1 MAQRSESS
9 TACSRARAGEPH
21 SALEVERA
29 MVARAKK
36 RDSEAVTWI
45 YEHYAPR
52 LRRYVASRIGDPV
65 QAEDICS
72 DVFVRMLESI
82 ERYEDRGWPFSAWL
96 YRIAYARMIDILRQS
111 RRRPLVS
118 LDEHDPG
125 SCDSFDET
133 VLDRLAYL
141 ELQDMMCVLTNDQR
155 TVLQLRFDEQCSLA
169 EVAQSLGRTVG
180 SVKALQH
187 RGLARLAEELAQ
199 QPGYA
204 FAI

>member
-9 TACSRARAGEPH
+9 TACSRARAGEPR

-155 TVLQLRFDEQCSLA
+155 TVLQLRFHEQCSLA

>member
-1 MAQRSESS
+1 
-9 TACSRARAGEPH
+9 
-21 SALEVERA
+21 
-29 MVARAKK
+29 
-36 RDSEAVTWI
+36 
-45 YEHYAPR
+45 
-52 LRRYVASRIGDPV
+52 
-65 QAEDICS
+65 
-72 DVFVRMLESI
+72 
-82 ERYEDRGWPFSAWL
+82 
-96 YRIAYARMIDILRQS
+96 MIDIMRQS

-118 LDEHDPG
+118 LDEHDPSSG
-125 SCDSFDET
+125 DSLDET
-133 VLDRLAYL
+133 VLDRIAYL

-169 EVAQSLGRTVG
+169 EVAQSLGRTIG